1 MCGMVLSSPGV
12 RRIRTP
18 GWLDLRL
25 VLGVVLVVAAVSAG
39 AIVVA
44 GADRTAPVLAVTH
57 DLGAGARIGAA
68 DVQVVRVRLP
78 DDGTARYLQARQ
90 DALGKQLNRS
100 MARGELLPAA
110 AVADA
115 PARTTLSVPLGDG
128 AAPRLHAGDRIEV
141 WLSTASCPPV
151 VVLSDVT
158 VQEVHAADS
167 ARLGVR
173 GGQDVVLGLEP
184 PLAERMIA
192 ALARDGAIVRAGVLS
207 GPARPAS
214 GTLPDLDACPAA
226 SATP

>member
-1 MCGMVLSSPGV
+1 MVLTSPAV

-25 VLGVVLVVAAVSAG
+25 VLGVLLVVAAVTVG

-44 GADRTAPVLAVTH
+44 DADRTVSALAVTN
-57 DLGAGARIGAA
+57 DLGAGSRLGAD

-78 DDGTARYLQARQ
+78 EDGTARYLRARTE
-90 DALGKQLNRS
+90 ALGKQLNRP
-100 MARGELLPAA
+100 MTRGELLPAA

-115 PARTTLSVPLGDG
+115 PTQTTVSVPFGEG
-128 AAPRLHAGDRIEV
+128 AAPRLHPGARIEV

-151 VVLSDVT
+151 VVLSDVA
-158 VQEVHAADS
+158 VQEVHEAEG

-173 GGQDVVLGLEP
+173 GGQDVVLSLDP
-184 PLAERMIA
+184 PLAERMVA
-192 ALARDGAIVRAGVLS
+192 ALARDGATVRAGVLS
-207 GPARPAS
+207 GPARTAGGALPA
-214 GTLPDLDACPAA
+214 LDECPGA